1 MNKREQTLSSVRQID
16 PRANRDA
23 VTFRKPVSADG
34 AAVWELIASCK
45 PLDENSMYCNLIQC
59 DHFRDTCILAE
70 QDGQPLGWISAYIL
84 PYDPETL
91 FVWQV
96 AVSSKARGL
105 GLGKRMLAGLLE
117 RKECKD
123 VTRLQTTITRD
134 NDASWGLF
142 KSFAR
147 QQEAQLDAQAHFT
160 RDTHFRGYHATEHM
174 VTIKLPEALKKAA

>member
-1 MNKREQTLSSVRQID
+1 MHKIEGSKPKI
-16 PRANRDA
+16 
-23 VTFRKPVSADG
+23 TFRKPNREDG
-34 AAVWELIASCK
+34 AAIWDLIASCH

-70 QDGQPLGWISAYIL
+70 RDGQVLGWISGYRL

-96 AVSSKARGL
+96 AVSDAARGE
-105 GLGKRMLAGLLE
+105 GLAKRMLGRLLDRDDCAG
-117 RKECKD
+117 
-123 VTRLQTTITRD
+123 VSRLQTTITRD

-147 QQEAQLDAQAHFT
+147 AEDAQFDAQAHFT

-174 VTIKLPEALKKAA
+174 VTIKLPEAESRAA